1 MDTFHKYTFPDGKVY
16 IGQTRRDPQIRHREH
31 ISPVTDP
38 TNGGFWRAYSTFKKC
53 KYEIV
58 QQYEMNDIERLV
70 DMLNYAETQ
79 LIVYLQSL

>member
-53 KYEIV
+53 
-58 QQYEMNDIERLV
+58 NIERLV

>member
-38 TNGGFWRAYSTFKKC
+38 TNGGFWRAYSTF
-53 KYEIV
+53 
-58 QQYEMNDIERLV
+58 
-70 DMLNYAETQ
+70 
-79 LIVYLQSL
+79 